1 MQTMEDTI
9 FAKIIR
15 RETHADIIYEDTATL
30 AFLDIH
36 PISLGHTLV
45 IPKVPAKNIFDI
57 SEDSLLAMMHT
68 ARKISGA
75 LVHAVGAQGMNLGM
89 NNNRVAGQIIFH
101 AHLHLIPRFT
111 DDGLIPWPEKEYTEG
126 EATALAEKIRE
137 ALS

>member
-1 MQTMEDTI
+1 MEDTF

-15 RETHADIIYEDTATL
+15 REIPADIIYEDAATL

-36 PISLGHTLV
+36 PINPGHTLV

-57 SEDSLLAMMHT
+57 SEDSLLAMMRT

-75 LVHAVGAQGMNLGM
+75 LVNAVGAQGMNLGM
-89 NNNRVAGQIIFH
+89 NNNRVAGQLIFH

-111 DDGLIPWPEKEYTEG
+111 DDGLTPWPEKKYSAG
-126 EATALAEKIRE
+126 EVAALAEKIRT
-137 ALS
+137 ALL